1 MDKKELND
9 LELDS
14 YIFIMIFEMIITI
27 MIDSRIWM

>member
-27 MIDSRIWM
+27 MINI